1 MSTKSKRNM
10 LAEYDPWAEAIA
22 ESHRD
27 WWPDYARR
35 PSVGCSTCGVVLSDV
50 VAVLHARRTG
60 HEVGR
65 QPALRA
71 A

>member
-10 LAEYDPWAEAIA
+10 LAEYDPWAAAIQEA
-22 ESHRD
+22 HRD

-35 PSVGCSTCGVVLSDV
+35 PSVGCSECGIVLSDV
-50 VAVLHARRTG
+50 VAALHAQRTG

-65 QPALRA
+65 EPALRA